1 MARTYQDNLAT
12 LKLIGDDSR
21 LKILGILENRPCS
34 VEELSVL
41 IGVRAPTISHHLEK
55 CRTAGLVRMTK
66 EGNTHIYALEEPE
79 VDALAQFID
88 PRRLFKQARSAIK
101 FDSWDEKVLSDFLEK
116 GRLKDLP
123 ASRKKRFVI
132 LSWLAVKF
140 PEDEDIPEAQINK
153 RIARYYDDFAL
164 LRRELI
170 GYGLM
175 TRHAGIYRRVDPAH
189 IAPNPHV

>member
-1 MARTYQDNLAT
+1 MGRSFEDNLKA

-55 CRTAGLVRMTK
+55 CSAAGLVRMIK
-66 EGNTHIYALEEPE
+66 EGNTHIYSLAEQE
-79 VDALAQFID
+79 VDALAKFID

-101 FDSWDEKVLSDFLEK
+101 LGSWDEKVLNDFLEK

-132 LSWLAVKF
+132 LSWLAAKF
-140 PEDEDIPEAQINK
+140 PEDEDIPEAKINK
-153 RIARYYDDFAL
+153 RIGRYYDDFAL
-164 LRRELI
+164 LRREMI

-175 TRHAGIYRRVDPAH
+175 TRHAGVYRRVDPAQVT
-189 IAPNPHV
+189 PNPHA